1 MVHNKL
7 GILAAGGPAP
17 GINSV
22 VAAATIRAR
31 LSGIEVV
38 GLRDGFRWI
47 MDGNIDHVTDLTID
61 NVWPIH
67 FRGGSF
73 IGINRANPV
82 RDNKLGQTLDSLK
95 RLGIDKLICI
105 GGDGTAY
112 TAARLLEAAGNQLQ
126 VVHVPKTIDNDLM
139 LPDDIPTF
147 GFQTARHVG
156 VRIVQDLHMDA
167 VTTSRW
173 YFIVAMGR
181 QAGHLALGIGKAA
194 SATLTLIPE
203 EFPERVRLKEVVDT
217 LAGAIIKRLSQG
229 RMDGTAVLAEGLADR
244 IAVEDLESELKD
256 AERDMYGK
264 VRLAEINLGHLLK
277 QQVQRR
283 LMNLPAK
290 LSVTI
295 QARNVG
301 YELRCT
307 DPIPFD
313 MEYTRDLG
321 YSATKYLLE
330 GGSGAM
336 ITIQRGQF
344 VPIRFEDMLDPITHR
359 SKVRNVDIETE
370 SYKIARRY
378 MTRLRKDDFDDEAAI
393 ATFAET
399 AGLTPA
405 QFVETFRYVVEAEA
419 PPLRYAMPPS
429 TRPPSAPLSSPSHL
443 PPRIR

>member
-1 MVHNKL
+1 MSNGKL
-7 GILAAGGPAP
+7 AILAAGGPAP

-22 VAAATIRAR
+22 IAAATIRAR
-31 LSGIEVV
+31 LSGLDVLGI
-38 GLRDGFRWI
+38 RDGFKWI
-47 MDGNIDHVTDLTID
+47 MKGDTHQVIPLTIE
-61 NVWPIH
+61 NVTPIH

-73 IGINRANPV
+73 IGIDRANPA
-82 RDNKLGQTLDSLK
+82 REGKLEQTVQALRSL
-95 RLGIDKLICI
+95 GVDKLICI
-105 GGDGTAY
+105 GGDGTAF
-112 TAARLLEAAGNQLQ
+112 TATALAECAGERLR

-167 VTTSRW
+167 QTTSRW

-203 EFPERVRLKEVVDT
+203 EFPQNVRLGEVVDV

-229 RMDGTAVLAEGLADR
+229 RMDGTAVLAEGLIERIDPDDRTEELSTAD
-244 IAVEDLESELKD
+244 KD
-256 AERDMYGK
+256 QFGK
-264 VRLAEINLGHLLK
+264 ARLAEINLGQLLK
-277 QQVQRR
+277 SRVQRR
-283 LMNLPAK
+283 LQALPAQ

-295 QARNVG
+295 QPRNVG

-330 GGSGAM
+330 GGNRAM
-336 ITIQRGQF
+336 ITIQHGQF
-344 VPIRFEDMLDPITHR
+344 KPVPLSDIVDPVTR
-359 SKVRNVDIETE
+359 RTRVRNVNTDTE

-378 MTRLRKDDFDDEAAI
+378 MIHLRRDDFENPR
-393 ATFAET
+393 TVELFAQT
-399 AGLTPA
+399 TGLTPEEFRD
-405 QFVETFRYVVEAEA
+405 QFQYVVRLEA
-419 PPLRYAMPPS
+419 PPLRLTKPE
-429 TRPPSAPLSSPSHL
+429 L
-443 PPRIR
+443 

>member
-1 MVHNKL
+1 MSNGKL
-7 GILAAGGPAP
+7 AILAAGGPAP

-22 VAAATIRAR
+22 IAAATIRAR
-31 LSGIEVV
+31 LSGLDVLGI
-38 GLRDGFRWI
+38 RDGFKWI
-47 MDGNIDHVTDLTID
+47 MKGDTHQVIPLTIE
-61 NVWPIH
+61 NVTPIH

-73 IGINRANPV
+73 IGIDRANPA
-82 RDNKLGQTLDSLK
+82 REGKLEQTVQALRSL
-95 RLGIDKLICI
+95 GVDKLICI
-105 GGDGTAY
+105 GGDGTAF
-112 TAARLLEAAGNQLQ
+112 TATALAECAGERLR

-167 VTTSRW
+167 QTTSRW

-203 EFPERVRLKEVVDT
+203 EFPQNVRLGEVVDV

-229 RMDGTAVLAEGLADR
+229 RMDGTAVLAEGLIERIDPDDLTEELSTAD
-244 IAVEDLESELKD
+244 KD
-256 AERDMYGK
+256 QFGK
-264 VRLAEINLGHLLK
+264 ARLAEINLGQLLK
-277 QQVQRR
+277 SRVQRR
-283 LMNLPAK
+283 LQALPAQ

-295 QARNVG
+295 QPRNVG

-330 GGSGAM
+330 GGNRAM
-336 ITIQRGQF
+336 ITIQHGQF
-344 VPIRFEDMLDPITHR
+344 KPVPLSDIVDPVTR
-359 SKVRNVDIETE
+359 RTRVRNVNTDTE

-378 MTRLRKDDFDDEAAI
+378 MIHLRRDDFENPR
-393 ATFAET
+393 TVELFAQT
-399 AGLTPA
+399 TGLTPEEFRD
-405 QFVETFRYVVEAEA
+405 QFQYVVRLEA
-419 PPLRYAMPPS
+419 PPLRLTKPE
-429 TRPPSAPLSSPSHL
+429 L
-443 PPRIR
+443 

>member
-1 MVHNKL
+1 MQNNKL

-22 VAAATIRAR
+22 IAAATIRGR
-31 LSGIEVV
+31 LAGIDVL
-38 GLRDGFRWI
+38 GIRDGFRWI
-47 MDGNIDHVTDLTID
+47 MRGNVDHVTDLTID
-61 NVWPIH
+61 NVTPIH

-73 IGINRANPV
+73 IGIDRANPV
-82 RDNKLGQTLDSLK
+82 RDNRLEETVESLL

-112 TAARLLEAAGNQLQ
+112 TAARVRETSAGRVR

-173 YFIVAMGR
+173 YFIVTMGR

-203 EFPERVRLKEVVDT
+203 EFPEQVPLQEVVDV
-217 LAGAIIKRLSQG
+217 LAGAIVKRMSQG
-229 RMDGTAVLAEGLADR
+229 RMDGTAVLAEGLSDR
-244 IAVEDLESELKD
+244 IKREDLEAELQD
-256 AERDMYGK
+256 AERDIHGK
-264 VRLAEINLGHLLK
+264 PRLAEINLGQILK
-277 QQVQRR
+277 SKVQKR
-283 LMNLPAK
+283 LRELPAK
-290 LSVTI
+290 LKVTI
-295 QARNVG
+295 QWRNVG

-321 YSATKYLLE
+321 YSATKYLLA
-330 GGSGAM
+330 GGDGAM

-344 VPIRFEDMLDPITHR
+344 VPMPFEDILDPVTHR
-359 SKVRNVDIETE
+359 TRVRNVDIDTE

-378 MTRLRKDDFDDEAAI
+378 MTRLRKDDFEHAATI
-393 ATFAET
+393 ESFAET
-399 AGLTPA
+399 CGLSSDEFIS
-405 QFVETFRYVVEAEA
+405 QFKYIVDHEA
-419 PPLRYAMPPS
+419 PPLRYSYPPS
-429 TRPPSAPLSSPSHL
+429 VR
-443 PPRIR
+443 

>member
-1 MVHNKL
+1 MSNGKL
-7 GILAAGGPAP
+7 AILAAGGPAP

-22 VAAATIRAR
+22 IAAATIRAR
-31 LSGIEVV
+31 LSGLDVLGI
-38 GLRDGFRWI
+38 RDGFKWI
-47 MDGNIDHVTDLTID
+47 MKGDTHQVIPLTIE
-61 NVWPIH
+61 NVTPIH

-73 IGINRANPV
+73 IGIDRANPA
-82 RDNKLGQTLDSLK
+82 REGKLEQTVQALRSL
-95 RLGIDKLICI
+95 GVDKLICI
-105 GGDGTAY
+105 GGDGTAF
-112 TAARLLEAAGNQLQ
+112 TATALAECAGERLR

-167 VTTSRW
+167 QTTSRW

-203 EFPERVRLKEVVDT
+203 EFPQNVRLGEVVDV

-229 RMDGTAVLAEGLADR
+229 RMDGTAVLAEGLIERIDPDDLTEELSTAD
-244 IAVEDLESELKD
+244 KD
-256 AERDMYGK
+256 QFGK
-264 VRLAEINLGHLLK
+264 ARLAEINLGQLLK
-277 QQVQRR
+277 SRVQRR
-283 LMNLPAK
+283 LQALPAQ

-295 QARNVG
+295 QPRNVG

-330 GGSGAM
+330 GGNRAM
-336 ITIQRGQF
+336 ITIQHGQF
-344 VPIRFEDMLDPITHR
+344 KPVPLSDIVDPVTR
-359 SKVRNVDIETE
+359 RTRVRNVNTDTE

-378 MTRLRKDDFDDEAAI
+378 MIRLRRDDFENPR
-393 ATFAET
+393 TVELFAQT
-399 AGLTPA
+399 TGLTPEEFRD
-405 QFVETFRYVVEAEA
+405 QFQYVVRLEA
-419 PPLRYAMPPS
+419 PPLRLTKPE
-429 TRPPSAPLSSPSHL
+429 L
-443 PPRIR
+443 

>member
-1 MVHNKL
+1 MSNGKL
-7 GILAAGGPAP
+7 AILAAGGPAP

-22 VAAATIRAR
+22 IAAATIRAR
-31 LSGIEVV
+31 LSGLEVL
-38 GLRDGFRWI
+38 GIRDGFKWI
-47 MDGNIDHVTDLTID
+47 MDGETRQVIPLTIE
-61 NVWPIH
+61 NVTPIH

-73 IGINRANPV
+73 IGIDRANPA
-82 RDNKLGQTLDSLK
+82 REGKLEQTVQALME
-95 RLGIDKLICI
+95 LGVDKLICI
-105 GGDGTAY
+105 GGDGTAF
-112 TAARLLEAAGNQLQ
+112 TATALAECAGDRLR

-167 VTTSRW
+167 QTTSRW

-203 EFPERVRLKEVVDT
+203 EFPQNVPLAEVVDV

-229 RMDGTAVLAEGLADR
+229 RNDGTAVLAEGLIER
-244 IAVEDLESELKD
+244 INPTDLEEEFESAGKD
-256 AERDMYGK
+256 QFGK
-264 VRLAEINLGHLLK
+264 ARLAEINLGQLLK
-277 QQVQRR
+277 SHVQRR
-283 LMNLPAK
+283 LQELPAR

-330 GGSGAM
+330 GGNRAM

-344 VPIRFEDMLDPITHR
+344 KPVPLSDIVDPQTR
-359 SKVRNVDIETE
+359 RTRVRNVNTDTE

-378 MTRLRKDDFDDEAAI
+378 MIRLRRDDFDNPRTVEL
-393 ATFAET
+393 FAKT
-399 AGLTPA
+399 TGLTPDEFRD
-405 QFVETFRYVVEAEA
+405 QFQYVVRLEA
-419 PPLRYAMPPS
+419 PPLRLTKPDM
-429 TRPPSAPLSSPSHL
+429 
-443 PPRIR
+443 

>member
-1 MVHNKL
+1 MSNGKL

-22 VAAATIRAR
+22 IAAATIRAR
-31 LSGIEVV
+31 LAGIEVV

-47 MDGNIDHVTDLTID
+47 MNGDLEHTMPLDID
-61 NVWPIH
+61 NVTPIH

-82 RDNKLGQTLDSLK
+82 RSNKLPETVAAL
-95 RLGIDKLICI
+95 RALGIDKVVCI

-112 TAARLLEAAGNQLQ
+112 TAAKLLEAAAGH
-126 VVHVPKTIDNDLM
+126 VRIVHVPKTIDNDLM

-173 YFIVAMGR
+173 YFIVTMGR

-203 EFPERVRLKEVVDT
+203 EFPEEVRLQEVVDV
-217 LAGAIIKRLSQG
+217 LVGAIIKRRSQG

-244 IAVEDLESELKD
+244 IRKEDLASEIQS
-256 AERDMYGK
+256 AELDMHGK
-264 VRLAEINLGHLLK
+264 VRLAEINLGQLLK
-277 QQVQRR
+277 ASVQRR
-283 LMNLPAK
+283 LDALPGD
-290 LSVTI
+290 LSTTI
-295 QARNVG
+295 QSRNVG

-330 GGSGAM
+330 GGNAAM

-344 VPIRFEDMLDPITHR
+344 VPMPFSDILDPVTQR
-359 SKVRNVDIETE
+359 TRVRNVDIDTE

-378 MTRLRKDDFDDEAAI
+378 MTRLRKDDFASNEI
-393 ATFAET
+393 IGQFAET
-399 AGLTPA
+399 AGLSVEGFRE
-405 QFVETFRYVVEAEA
+405 QFEYVVAREA
-419 PPLRYAMPPS
+419 PPLSYSHQRRPSSIPPS
-429 TRPPSAPLSSPSHL
+429 RLS
-443 PPRIR
+443 

>member
-1 MVHNKL
+1 MANDKL

-22 VAAATIRAR
+22 IAAATIRAR
-31 LSGIEVV
+31 LSGIEVI
-38 GLRDGFRWI
+38 GIRDGFRWI
-47 MDGNIDHVTDLTID
+47 MEGNTEHLTELTID
-61 NVWPIH
+61 NVSPFH

-82 RDNKLGQTLDSLK
+82 LTGKLETTVQTLED
-95 RLGIDKLICI
+95 LGIDKLICI

-112 TAARLLEAAGNQLQ
+112 TAARLQEAAAGKLR
-126 VVHVPKTIDNDLM
+126 VVHVPKTIDNDLL

-167 VTTSRW
+167 TTTSRW
-173 YFIVAMGR
+173 YFIVTMGR

-203 EFPERVRLKEVVDT
+203 EFPQGVRLREIVDGM
-217 LAGAIIKRLSQG
+217 AGSIIKRLAEG
-229 RMDGTAVLAEGLADR
+229 RPHGTVVIAEGLTDR
-244 IAVEDLESELKD
+244 MSQEDLAAELQG
-256 AERDMYGK
+256 AEFDQHGK
-264 VRLAEINLGHLLK
+264 PRLSEINLGQLLK
-277 QQVQRR
+277 RRVQRR
-283 LMNLPAK
+283 LLELPAK
-290 LSVTI
+290 LNVTI
-295 QARNVG
+295 QERNVG

-321 YSATKYLLE
+321 YCATKYLIE
-330 GGSGAM
+330 GGEGAM

-344 VPIRFEDMLDPITHR
+344 VPMEFHEILDARTNR
-359 SKVRNVDIETE
+359 TRVRNVDTDTE

-378 MTRLRKDDFDDEAAI
+378 MTRLRKDDFGDPESIDS
-393 ATFAET
+393 FARVC
-399 AGLTPA
+399 GLTSAEFRA
-405 QFVETFRYVVEAEA
+405 QFEYVVASEA
-419 PPLRYAMPPS
+419 PPLSYAHLPSLARLPPS
-429 TRPPSAPLSSPSHL
+429 R
-443 PPRIR
+443 

>member
-1 MVHNKL
+1 MNDGKL

-22 VAAATIRAR
+22 IAAATIRAR
-31 LSGIEVV
+31 LAGIEVV

-47 MDGNIDHVTDLTID
+47 MNGDLEHTMPLDID
-61 NVWPIH
+61 NVTPIH

-82 RDNKLGQTLDSLK
+82 RSKKLPETVAAL
-95 RLGIDKLICI
+95 RALGIDKLVCI
-105 GGDGTAY
+105 GGDGTAF
-112 TAARLLEAAGNQLQ
+112 TAAKLLEAAHGSLRI
-126 VVHVPKTIDNDLM
+126 VHVPKTIDNDLM

-173 YFIVAMGR
+173 YFIVTMGR

-203 EFPERVRLKEVVDT
+203 EFPDQVPLLEVVDVLT
-217 LAGAIIKRLSQG
+217 GAIIKRRSQG

-244 IAVEDLESELKD
+244 IRKEDLAAELQN
-256 AERDMYGK
+256 AEHDMHGK
-264 VRLAEINLGHLLK
+264 VRLAEINLGQLLK
-277 QQVQRR
+277 MQVQRR
-283 LMNLPAK
+283 LESLPGELAT
-290 LSVTI
+290 TI
-295 QARNVG
+295 QSRNVG

-330 GGSGAM
+330 GGNAAM

-344 VPIRFEDMLDPITHR
+344 VPMPFSDILDPVTQR
-359 SKVRNVDIETE
+359 TRVRNVDIDTE

-378 MTRLRKDDFDDEAAI
+378 MTRLRKDDFASNEII
-393 ATFAET
+393 AQFAET
-399 AGLTPA
+399 AGLSNDEFRA
-405 QFVETFRYVVEAEA
+405 QFEYVVAREA
-419 PPLRYAMPPS
+419 PPLSYAHQRRPSSIPPS
-429 TRPPSAPLSSPSHL
+429 RLS
-443 PPRIR
+443 

>member
-1 MVHNKL
+1 MGNKL

-38 GLRDGFRWI
+38 GVRDGFRWI
-47 MDGNIDHVTDLTID
+47 MHGNTDHVTELTID

-82 RDNKLGQTLDSLK
+82 RENRLEETVRTLHA
-95 RLGIDKLICI
+95 LGINKLICI

-112 TAARLLEAAGNQLQ
+112 TASRLLETAGDSLRI
-126 VVHVPKTIDNDLM
+126 VHVPKTIDNDLM

-173 YFIVAMGR
+173 YFIVTMGR

-203 EFPERVRLKEVVDT
+203 EFPERVSLQEVVDV
-217 LAGAIIKRLSQG
+217 LAGSIIKRLSQG

-244 IAVEDLESELKD
+244 IDPEDLAAELKD
-256 AERDMYGK
+256 AERDMHGK

-277 QQVQRR
+277 TRVQRR
-283 LMNLPAK
+283 LMELPAK
-290 LSVTI
+290 LAVTI

-330 GGSGAM
+330 GGNGAM
-336 ITIQRGQF
+336 VTIQRGQF
-344 VPIRFEDMLDPITHR
+344 VPIPFEEMLDPVTHR
-359 SKVRNVDIETE
+359 SRVRNVDVETE

-378 MTRLRKDDFDDEAAI
+378 MTRLRKDDFDDDEAI
-393 ATFAET
+393 AAFAAT
-399 AGLTPA
+399 VGLSPEA
-405 QFVETFRYVVEAEA
+405 FCAEFKYVVEAEA
-419 PPLRYAMPPS
+419 PPLRYAIPPS
-429 TRPPSAPLSSPSHL
+429 TRPPRAPFSSP
-443 PPRIR
+443 RN

>member
-1 MVHNKL
+1 
-7 GILAAGGPAP
+7 
-17 GINSV
+17 
-22 VAAATIRAR
+22 
-31 LSGIEVV
+31 
-38 GLRDGFRWI
+38 
-47 MDGNIDHVTDLTID
+47 
-61 NVWPIH
+61 
-67 FRGGSF
+67 
-73 IGINRANPV
+73 
-82 RDNKLGQTLDSLK
+82 
-95 RLGIDKLICI
+95 
-105 GGDGTAY
+105 
-112 TAARLLEAAGNQLQ
+112 
-126 VVHVPKTIDNDLM
+126 
-139 LPDDIPTF
+139 
-147 GFQTARHVG
+147 
-156 VRIVQDLHMDA
+156 
-167 VTTSRW
+167 
-173 YFIVAMGR
+173 MGR

-283 LMNLPAK
+283 LMSLPAK

-378 MTRLRKDDFDDEAAI
+378 MTRLRKDDFDDDAAI

>member
-1 MVHNKL
+1 MTEGKL

-22 VAAATIRAR
+22 IAAATIRAR
-31 LSGIEVV
+31 LAGLEVV

-47 MDGNIDHVTDLTID
+47 MNGDKDHTTELTID
-61 NVWPIH
+61 NVGPIH

-82 RDNKLGQTLDSLK
+82 RENKLETTVQTLLE
-95 RLGIDKLICI
+95 LGIDKVICI

-112 TAARLLEAAGNQLQ
+112 TAGRLLEAGKGALR
-126 VVHVPKTIDNDLM
+126 VVHVPKTIDNDLL

-156 VRIVQDLHMDA
+156 VGIVQDLHMDA

-173 YFIVAMGR
+173 YFIVTMGR

-194 SATLTLIPE
+194 SATITLIPE
-203 EFPERVRLKEVVDT
+203 EFPEQVRLHEVVDV
-217 LAGAIIKRLSQG
+217 LAGAIIKRRSQG
-229 RMDGTAVLAEGLADR
+229 RLDGTAVLAEGLSDR
-244 IAVEDLESELKD
+244 IHSDDMGGELAT
-256 AERDMYGK
+256 AELDIHGK
-264 VRLAEINLGHLLK
+264 PRLAEINLGDLLK
-277 QQVQRR
+277 RKVLKR
-283 LMNLPAK
+283 LGDLPGDLAT
-290 LSVTI
+290 TI
-295 QARNVG
+295 QSRNVG

-321 YSATKYLLE
+321 YSATKYLIE
-330 GGSGAM
+330 GGDAAM

-344 VPIRFEDMLDPITHR
+344 VPMAFTDILDPVTKR
-359 SKVRNVDIETE
+359 TRVRNVNTDTE

-378 MTRLRKDDFDDEAAI
+378 MTRLRKDDFRSPETVAH
-393 ATFAET
+393 FAET
-399 AGLTPA
+399 AGLSPEEFRQ
-405 QFVETFRYVVEAEA
+405 QFEYVVASEA
-419 PPLRYAMPPS
+419 PPLSYSYGQLRPPTVPPS
-429 TRPPSAPLSSPSHL
+429 R
-443 PPRIR
+443 